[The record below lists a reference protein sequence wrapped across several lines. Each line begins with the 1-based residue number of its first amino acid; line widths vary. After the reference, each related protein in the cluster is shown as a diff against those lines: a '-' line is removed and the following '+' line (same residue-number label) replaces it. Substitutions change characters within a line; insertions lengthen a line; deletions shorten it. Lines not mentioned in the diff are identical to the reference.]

1 MSSAEDLLN
10 NLTGIGATIETVEG
24 RLLLRAGPTAIPG
37 TLVRRIR
44 EAKRDLLGALAAQKD
59 HAASRTHQDRQ
70 CEEKQPAPENAGQT
84 CRDRTPE
91 SLIIHWLDEHPAPSP
106 PGRCAWCGSPESPGA
121 IVVQFGTDPG
131 THAWLHPECWSP
143 WHRARRAKAS
153 TALGLTS
160 GVGPTPGVG

>member
-59 HAASRTHQDRQ
+59 HAASRTHQAITSTRSFRMKL
-70 CEEKQPAPENAGQT
+70 CEM
-84 CRDRTPE
+84 
-91 SLIIHWLDEHPAPSP
+91 
-106 PGRCAWCGSPESPGA
+106 
-121 IVVQFGTDPG
+121 
-131 THAWLHPECWSP
+131 
-143 WHRARRAKAS
+143 RRLSALRS
-153 TALGLTS
+153 TTQLS
-160 GVGPTPGVG
+160 H